1 MVQRDRHIYL
11 LCGHWEEDVL
21 PDQEAEDNFREE
33 LLEIVVDTGK
43 YLGAAS

>member
-1 MVQRDRHIYL
+1 MCRRLQVFM
-11 LCGHWEEDVL
+11 EDVL
-21 PDQEAEDNFREE
+21 PDQEAEDKFREE